1 VEEDRPLS
9 IRARKK
15 VKAQIEKTERDRLM
29 LLFTKRMELARK
41 GTLSFKEGKLVD
53 AVLNYTAYIEVLE
66 KTKGIGKGGLEPKH
80 FDRKKDIAELLL
92 VCGVFWD
99 LAKMYDRPKKKD
111 NDKLKHYLD
120 RFVLFSKGMPFQKIS
135 TEMVRKYLVNS
146 LPKNRTEFK
155 DAHVKLG
162 GGKCFIATAV
172 EDDCA
177 PETLPIL
184 RKFRSDVLMMNFAG
198 RAFVKVYYRVGPPC
212 AQCVL
217 RMPKNFQKFLARRF
231 DWLAGKIDARKK
243 NLIF

>member
-15 VKAQIEKTERDRLM
+15 VKAQIEKSERDRLM

-41 GTLSFKEGKLVD
+41 GTLSFKEGKVVD

-66 KTKGIGKGGLEPKH
+66 KTKGLSKGSLEPKH

-92 VCGVFWD
+92 MCGVFWD

-111 NDKLKHYLD
+111 LDKLKHYLD
-120 RFVLFSKGMPFQKIS
+120 RFVLFSKGMPYQNIS
-135 TEMVRKYLVNS
+135 SEMVRKYLVNS
-146 LPKNRTEFK
+146 LPKNRNEFK
-155 DAHVKLG
+155 DAHIKLG

-177 PETLPIL
+177 PATLPIL
-184 RKFRSDVLMMNFAG
+184 RKFRSEVLLPNFGG
-198 RAFVKVYYRVGPPC
+198 RMFVKIYYRLGPPC
-212 AQCVL
+212 ARVVL
-217 RMPKNFQKFLARRF
+217 KMPETFKKVLARRF
-231 DWLAGKIDARKK
+231 DGLAQKIDARARK
-243 NLIF
+243 I